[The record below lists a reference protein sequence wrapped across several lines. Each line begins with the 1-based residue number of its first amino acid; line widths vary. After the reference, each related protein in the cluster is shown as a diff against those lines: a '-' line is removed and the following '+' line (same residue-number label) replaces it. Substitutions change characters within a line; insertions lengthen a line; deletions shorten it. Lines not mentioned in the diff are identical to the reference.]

1 MADKPSASVSRVAI
15 YARQSILEDQGI
27 EQQLADCRKAVEER
41 SWRVFDEFVDNKVSG
56 SKERGEATQWAKM
69 LQAYD
74 DGLFDVLM
82 IDRPD
87 RFSRRLTDLL
97 DVRETRDVRV
107 VSARGGV
114 DTDHGDVQ
122 LGIQV
127 VLAKNEVREKTIRA
141 KRYAVER
148 HKQGHPNAGAGPHG
162 YRWVPAANRDPQTQ
176 ARYEIDEDEAE
187 DVRFIFSEFLADPDK
202 QASMKQIA
210 RALNDKGR
218 RTRRGTKWGAST
230 IRRMLMNPY
239 YAGLLPPSRPYD
251 GSGSHH
257 YNNLDLENCIT
268 GAWEPIITE
277 EQLRAAR
284 GKLSL
289 VKPNHDGTA
298 RKWLLPGLAT
308 CGKCSGPVRSSRG
321 TQRVRDKATGKRV
334 AVGDYH
340 AYRCATIGNGCFQ
353 RAGDLIDEFIAQV
366 VIERLAT
373 ADLADLLAIDDGPD
387 FEALFARQK
396 ALDGREG
403 EIALMI
409 ARGQLNR
416 EAAEP
421 ALEEIRQEQET
432 VKNELARA
440 VKQDP
445 LAELAGVDDVE
456 AWWNASTLARQRA
469 IVGKL
474 MDVVIHPIG
483 GGRRT
488 TAKNIAET
496 VEIRWKD

>member
-1 MADKPSASVSRVAI
+1 MADKPSTPAPRVAI

-27 EQQLADCRKAVEER
+27 EQQLADCRKAIEER
-41 SWRVFDEFVDNKVSG
+41 GWRLFDEFVDNKVSG
-56 SKERGEATQWAKM
+56 SKERAEETQWRRM
-69 LQAYD
+69 LRCYD
-74 DGLFDVLM
+74 AGQFDVLM

-87 RFSRRLTDLL
+87 RFGRRLTDLL
-97 DVRETRDVRV
+97 DVRERRDVRV
-107 VSARGGV
+107 VTARGGV

-122 LGIQV
+122 LGIMV
-127 VLAKNEVREKTIRA
+127 VLAKNEVQEKAARA
-141 KRYAVER
+141 KRYAIER
-148 HKQGHPNAGAGPHG
+148 HKQGHPNAGGGPHG
-162 YRWVPAANRDPQTQ
+162 YRWVPEANRDPRTQ

-187 DVRFIFSEFLADPDK
+187 DVRFIFSEFLADTDK
-202 QASMKQIA
+202 QTSMKQIA
-210 RALNDKGR
+210 RELNDRGR
-218 RTRRGTKWGAST
+218 RTRHGTKWGAST

-257 YNNLDLENCIT
+257 YNNLDLETCIP

-308 CGKCSGPVRSSRG
+308 CGKCGGPIRSAVAKN
-321 TQRVRDKATGKRV
+321 RVRDPKTGKRV
-334 AVGDYH
+334 ATGSYH

-353 RAGDLIDEFIAQV
+353 RAGDLIDEFISQV

-373 ADLADLLAIDDGPD
+373 ADLADLLVIDDGPD
-387 FEALFARQK
+387 VETLFAK
-396 ALDGREG
+396 LTELEGREG
-403 EIALMI
+403 HIAMLI
-409 ARGQLNR
+409 AKGQMNP
-416 EAAEP
+416 EAAGP
-421 ALEEIRQEQET
+421 ALEDLRHEQEEI
-432 VKNELARA
+432 KQQLSAA

-456 AWWNASTLARQRA
+456 AWWSASTLARKRA
-469 IVGKL
+469 IIDKL
-474 MDVVIHPIG
+474 MSIVVNPVG
-483 GGRRT
+483 GGKRVT
-488 TAKNIAET
+488 QNNVAET